1 MGYWVVLNHYNQCEV
16 WSGTGTTNPDTEP
29 EGICGIADASSW
41 MESCSDV
48 LYVLKGNGLPCGL
61 WAVSQ
66 GPAFDLASTTWSHV
80 TTIVRAA
87 NGEIEKDLLN
97 HKTCYNMSMGLQWCG
112 GTWSLYMNG
121 VLEEYVMSTYSSA
134 NAGDLLIGASELT
147 TPSANGVVAQ
157 FAGFVDEVAVYGCE
171 LSMKI
176 SDHYRFGTSQE
187 QPDWVSMKLDTVSYT
202 L

>member
-1 MGYWVVLNHYNQCEV
+1 MGYWVVLNHYNQWEV
-16 WSGTGTTNPDTEP
+16 WPGTGTTNPDTEP

-66 GPAFDLASTTWSHV
+66 GPAFDLASTDWSHV

-121 VLEEYVMSTYSSA
+121 VLEEYVMSNYSLA
-134 NAGDLLIGASELT
+134 NAGDLLVGASELT

-157 FAGFVDEVAVYGCE
+157 FAGFVDEVLY
-171 LSMKI
+171 
-176 SDHYRFGTSQE
+176 
-187 QPDWVSMKLDTVSYT
+187 TVVNCR
-202 L
+202 